1 MDISQLTIIIASKM
15 GITQTGELTGNG
27 LIKEIE
33 KISKTTATLKEDS
46 IKRDNEIKNIK
57 EDIEELNGTIIELIK
72 EVKNT
77 NALVGEFKN
86 RFVEKNT
93 FKNIVNFT
101 IKAFTFL
108 TATGGIVYVIY
119 KFIDIFVK

>member
-1 MDISQLTIIIASKM
+1 MTNSELTIIIASKI

-33 KISKTTATLKEDS
+33 KISTTTVKLKEDS

-57 EDIEELNGTIIELIK
+57 DNIEELNSTIIELIK

-77 NALVGEFKN
+77 NILVGEFSN

-108 TATGGIVYVIY
+108 SATGGIAYVIY
-119 KFIDIFVK
+119 KFMDIFVK